1 MSANPFQ
8 QAETATDPTV
18 ANRGLCGSGAPGSYR
33 ELTPHEF
40 HARRD
45 MGVVLLKVPAG
56 QDFAAFGQVFTL
68 GCSSE
73 IESVLAD
80 WPCERPLG
88 LVCETGECSSR
99 LAIRLSKRGYTVYHL
114 AGGLREWQR
123 CRLP

>member
-1 MSANPFQ
+1 MSANLFP
-8 QAETATDPTV
+8 QAQPAPELTAP
-18 ANRGLCGSGAPGSYR
+18 NRGLCGSGAPGSYR

-40 HARRD
+40 HARREL
-45 MGVVLLKVPAG
+45 GVVLLKVPAD
-56 QDFAAFGQVFTL
+56 QDFATFRQVFPL
-68 GCSSE
+68 GSSAE

-99 LAIRLSKRGYTVYHL
+99 LAIRLSKRGYTVFHL